1 MVDRFVI
8 PFVLAL
14 RFLTIIPVPLSVE
27 ITSRRTGRAMA
38 WFPVVGLI
46 IGGILV
52 LVDRALAFVF
62 PPLVNAG
69 LLLVVWVG
77 VTGALHFDGFVD
89 CCDGLFAAK
98 SPEQRL
104 EILRDIHL
112 GSYAVVGAVCLL
124 LIKFALLV
132 VLPGEYRIAALL
144 VTPALARA
152 AIVYAARAF
161 PYARRNP
168 GLGQFFRE
176 TLTWREVIIAVSIA
190 VGAAGVALTWRGL
203 VLALWVWALT
213 VGIAAWGKRR
223 IGGLTGDVYG
233 AIAELTEVGALL
245 CTVLIARVL

>member
-27 ITSRRTGRAMA
+27 ITSRRASRAMA

-52 LVDRALAFVF
+52 LVDWALAFVF

-112 GSYAVVGAVCLL
+112 GSYAVVGAVSLL

-132 VLPGEYRIAALL
+132 VLPGEYRITALL

-161 PYARRNP
+161 PYARRSS

-176 TLTWREVIIAVSIA
+176 TLTWYEVIVAVSIA

-203 VLALWVWALT
+203 VLALSVWAMT